1 MRVDAAASTDTISPG
16 DPLQYTAIKLVK
28 RPTLRIT
35 PDLFE
40 VATLETPALEDGQIL
55 LKQTHMSLDPAM
67 KGWMMD
73 DRNSYIPPV
82 ELGEI
87 MRSSGIAE
95 VVESRN
101 PKYTVGDRLH
111 GMIGWTEYAVSTGA
125 GLRKLPT
132 GVPAEAVLCVLAL
145 PGLTAYQG
153 LMNIGKPKAGET
165 LVVSGAAGS
174 VGSMV
179 GQIGKAEGL
188 RVVGT
193 AGTDAKCRWL
203 TDELG
208 FDHAV
213 NYKSAELA
221 TQLAEATPNGVDLYF
236 ENTGGPVQ
244 HATFRRMN
252 AHGRIIVCGMIADYN
267 TATPSA
273 GPNWINMIK
282 RRLTVTGFAMPDH
295 WGEVPA
301 MSQKLLAYFSAGQL
315 KYRAHTLHG
324 LESAIEGINL
334 LFTGEKSGKLMVA
347 L

>member
-1 MRVDAAASTDTISPG
+1 M
-16 DPLQYTAIKLVK
+16 QYKAIKLVK
-28 RPTLRIT
+28 RPDSHIT

-40 VATLETPALEDGQIL
+40 TVILETPDLEDGQFL

-67 KGWMMD
+67 KGWMSAD
-73 DRNSYIPPV
+73 TGSYIPPV
-82 ELGEI
+82 KLGDV
-87 MRSSGIAE
+87 MRSSGVAE

-101 PKYTVGDRLH
+101 DAFPVGIRVV
-111 GMIGWTEYAVSTGA
+111 GMIGWTEYAVSSGE
-125 GLRKLPT
+125 GLNTLPSD
-132 GVPAEAVLCVLAL
+132 VSAEVVLCVLSL

-153 LMNIGKPKAGET
+153 LMEIGKPKAGET

-193 AGTDAKCRWL
+193 AGTDEKCRWL
-203 TDELG
+203 EDELG
-208 FDHAV
+208 FDKSI
-213 NYKSAELA
+213 NYKSEDLA
-221 TQLAEATPNGVDLYF
+221 LQIAEATPDGIDLYF

-244 HATFRRMN
+244 HAVFYRMN

-267 TATPSA
+267 TDKPSP
-273 GPNWINMIK
+273 GPNWMNIIRK
-282 RRLTVTGFAMPDH
+282 RLIIQGFTMPDH
-295 WGEVPA
+295 WDNVPRI
-301 MSQKLLAYFSAGQL
+301 MDKLATYYAAGKL
-315 KYRAHTLHG
+315 KYRAHKLDG

-334 LFTGEKSGKLMVA
+334 LFTGANTGKLMVE

>member
-1 MRVDAAASTDTISPG
+1 M
-16 DPLQYTAIKLVK
+16 QYKAIKLVK
-28 RPTLRIT
+28 RPGLTIT

-40 VATLETPALEDGQIL
+40 TVTLETPELDDQQML

-67 KGWMMD
+67 KGWMSA

-82 ELGEI
+82 ELGEV
-87 MRSSGIAE
+87 MRSSGVAE
-95 VVESRN
+95 VIESRN
-101 PKYTVGDRLH
+101 DKFSVGDRVV

-125 GLRKLPT
+125 GLQILPPD
-132 GVPAEAVLCVLAL
+132 VPAEAVLCVLSL

-153 LMNIGKPKAGET
+153 LMEIGKPKAGET

-179 GQIGKAEGL
+179 GQIAKAEGL

-193 AGTDAKCRWL
+193 AGSAEKCRWL
-203 TDELG
+203 EDELG
-208 FDHAV
+208 FDTAI
-213 NYKSAELA
+213 NYKSDDLYK
-221 TQLAEATPNGVDLYF
+221 QLTAATPDGVDLYF

-244 HATFRRMN
+244 HMVYGRMN

-267 TATPSA
+267 TDKPAP
-273 GPNWINMIK
+273 GPNWLNMIR
-282 RRLTVTGFAMPDH
+282 RRLTIQGFAMPDH
-295 WGEVPA
+295 WDNVPA
-301 MSQKLLAYFSAGQL
+301 MTEKLSAYLMGGKI
-315 KYRAHTLHG
+315 KYRAHTLDG

-334 LFTGEKSGKLMVA
+334 LFTGGNTGKLMVE